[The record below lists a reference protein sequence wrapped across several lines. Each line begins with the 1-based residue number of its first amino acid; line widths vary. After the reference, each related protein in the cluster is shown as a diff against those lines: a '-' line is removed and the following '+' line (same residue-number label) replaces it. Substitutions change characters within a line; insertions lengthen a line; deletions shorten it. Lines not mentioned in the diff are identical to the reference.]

1 MAKKKHVGN
10 KVPRLT
16 EEDYEKY
23 IMALKDETPP
33 EIVRKTQAKEKV
45 KHWLK
50 KENSLINGEF
60 SFFLLPFTFFFSIMW
75 LFYSKD

>member
-23 IMALKDETPP
+23 IMSLKDETPP

-50 KENSLINGEF
+50 KERKHFFRLLSYF
-60 SFFLLPFTFFFSIMW
+60 S
-75 LFYSKD
+75 

>member
-45 KHWLK
+45 KH
-50 KENSLINGEF
+50 
-60 SFFLLPFTFFFSIMW
+60 
-75 LFYSKD
+75 